1 MSELEKRIEEFKKL
15 PYDKKYEKVLAM
27 LEILKEWD
35 EVFAD
40 FYNLLTALKTDTSE
54 ELLVNIYSMLTSA
67 IIELE
72 KEDSQKELEKLDRL
86 RNKMKKLKEIEEQQR
101 QEDDPEKL
109 LENI

>member
-1 MSELEKRIEEFKKL
+1 MSELKKRIEEFKKL

-40 FYNLLTALKTDTSE
+40 FYNLLTTLKTDTSE

-72 KEDSQKELEKLDRL
+72 KEDKQNEFAKLEKL
-86 RNKMKKLKEIEEQQR
+86 RNKMKKLQELEQQQR